1 MYQDFDMIYQDEE
14 TACEAIDNVFT
25 QNGYEIRYPDGDSDA
40 NYSYVDVENAVR
52 FSRRS
57 NHSNEQPP
65 FLYAIYRDG
74 GAFSLSDSIRSTH
87 RLEAECRTRA
97 TGDVSRLS

>member
-40 NYSYVDVENAVR
+40 NYRYVDVDNAVR

-65 FLYAIYRDG
+65 FLYFNVQERG
-74 GAFSLSDSIRSTH
+74 LFSLSAPLRSTH
-87 RLEAECRTRA
+87 RLEAECRTFA
-97 TGDVSRLS
+97 TGDVCRLS